1 MTVLVY
7 IWFVVGSQ
15 EIFMKEHMTMT
26 RLYYLHL
33 FIIANNTL
41 YLLHNLS
48 GKSSKSQVII
58 SKCMT

>member
-15 EIFMKEHMTMT
+15 ETYMKEYMTMT

-48 GKSSKSQVII
+48 GRSSKSQVIV